1 MGGNY
6 VGNERLRI
14 GELAQLANVTKR
26 TVDYYTN
33 LGLLKP
39 ERSASNYRY
48 YKYGELER
56 LRKIVT
62 YKKKQYSLDHI
73 RMMLNQECE
82 SKITASEEQL
92 NEKLNDLNDELQTVI
107 RLLENEKKTNNS
119 LKNHV
124 SHESVTLMQSLLL
137 LLL

>member
-62 YKKKQYSLDHI
+62 YKKKQHSLDHI
-73 RMMLNQECE
+73 RMMLNQEGE
-82 SKITASEEQL
+82 SKINPSEEQL
-92 NEKLNDLNDELQTVI
+92 NEKLNDLNEELQMVI
-107 RLLENEKKTNNS
+107 RFLESEKK
-119 LKNHV
+119 KNH
-124 SHESVTLMQSLLL
+124 
-137 LLL
+137 

>member
-62 YKKKQYSLDHI
+62 YKKKQHSLDHI
-73 RMMLNQECE
+73 RMMLNQEGE
-82 SKITASEEQL
+82 SKINPSEEQL
-92 NEKLNDLNDELQTVI
+92 NEKLNDLNEELQMVI
-107 RLLENEKKTNNS
+107 RLLESEKKKKP

>member
-62 YKKKQYSLDHI
+62 YKKKQHSLDHI
-73 RMMLNQECE
+73 RMMLNQEGE
-82 SKITASEEQL
+82 SKINPSEEQL
-92 NEKLNDLNDELQTVI
+92 NEKLNDLNEELQMVI
-107 RLLENEKKTNNS
+107 RFLESEKKKKP
-119 LKNHV
+119 LKNQV